1 MNIIRYKDG
10 RVFINA
16 DVPNDWGIT
25 IAIKKVDRGLAPYG
39 VYLLLEEENQ
49 TIVDCMNMIKET
61 LEEAANRVGGD
72 AIEQD

>member
-25 IAIKKVDRGLAPYG
+25 IAINKVDKGLAHSG
-39 VYLLLEEENQ
+39 VYPLLEEENQ

-61 LEEAANRVGGD
+61 LEEAANR
-72 AIEQD
+72 IE